1 MFCCDGNG
9 CHGAL
14 VTVQPFLLIGL
25 VREEFH
31 SSTTLIV
38 GSATVGRLLI
48 CYRPLGGDDKL
59 SAADARVAVPLGQRD
74 IPELGVGV
82 GVLKRL
88 KGSRSTTSHKKV
100 HAAEGADCKQFTLAG
115 CFSCVCVTAL
125 LGGLVEGS

>member
-31 SSTTLIV
+31 SSTSLIV
-38 GSATVGRLLI
+38 GSATGQ
-48 CYRPLGGDDKL
+48 K
-59 SAADARVAVPLGQRD
+59 VAVPLGQRD

-82 GVLKRL
+82 RVLKRL

-115 CFSCVCVTAL
+115 CFSFVCVTAL